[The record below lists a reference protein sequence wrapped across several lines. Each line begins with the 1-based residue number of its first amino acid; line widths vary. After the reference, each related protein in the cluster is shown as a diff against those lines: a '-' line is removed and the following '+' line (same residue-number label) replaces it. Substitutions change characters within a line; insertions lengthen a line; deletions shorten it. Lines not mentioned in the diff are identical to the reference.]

1 MSDGDPACSY
11 APEPPFKMPRLQRVR
26 NAAAAPDDAADS
38 VSLRPPPT
46 AALAVGAASHAQ
58 PMLSAAPAA
67 QLLCLPPP
75 QSHYMDHITRRR
87 HGWPSAADAS
97 PLSCVQLARNVMA
110 LRLHIAPARA
120 FCLRWLLCRHAAT
133 PQPLPLYVT
142 RALDATSAP
151 AVGACERARVRSS
164 DVARVA
170 CSLATGVAHAAQ
182 RRRCAEAIATRVY
195 GGYCQRVEVR
205 CSPRCLLLLTPV
217 RRLQRRR

>member
-1 MSDGDPACSY
+1 
-11 APEPPFKMPRLQRVR
+11 MPKHQRVR
-26 NAAAAPDDAADS
+26 NAAAAPDDCAGS
-38 VSLRPPPT
+38 VSVHSP
-46 AALAVGAASHAQ
+46 LAAASAVEAPSHPQ

-67 QLLCLPPP
+67 QHPCLPPP
-75 QSHYMDHITRRR
+75 QSHYMDHVTRRR

-120 FCLRWLLCRHAAT
+120 FCLRRLLHLHAAT
-133 PQPLPLYVT
+133 PPPLPLYLT

-164 DVARVA
+164 DIARLA
-170 CSLATGVAHAAQ
+170 CSLATGVAHSLQ
-182 RRRCAEAIATRVY
+182 RCRCAEVIAERVY

-217 RRLQRRR
+217 RRLRRRR